1 MKYIVRYEGT
11 LEERGSGTMESKK
24 LEIKQPKYQTIA
36 EDIASK
42 IVEKKY
48 IVGEKIYA
56 RSSLASQYGVSAETA
71 RRAIAVL
78 QDLEIVEATKGSG
91 VIITSYENAA
101 KFVHRLEGVQSIKSL
116 QTTLQQSIKKQMI
129 ELTTLQETTEELI
142 NRTNRFRSI
151 NPFVPFQL
159 EITLNCPYLSK
170 SISEMNFWQ
179 NTRATIV
186 GIRKNDHLILSPG
199 PYATLDIGDVIYFI
213 GDEQSLVNAQQ
224 FLQVQL

>member
-1 MKYIVRYEGT
+1 
-11 LEERGSGTMESKK
+11 MESKK
-24 LEIKQPKYQTIA
+24 LQIKQPKYQTIA

-78 QDLEIVEATKGSG
+78 QDLDIVEATKGSG

-101 KFVHRLEGVQSIKSL
+101 KFVQRLEGVQSIWEL
-116 QTTLQQSIKKQMI
+116 QSTLQQSINKQI
-129 ELTTLQETTEELI
+129 DELNTLKETTKELI
-142 NRTNRFRSI
+142 NRTNRFRNI
-151 NPFVPFQL
+151 NPFIPSQI
-159 EITLNCPYLSK
+159 EIMENCPFLHK
-170 SISEMNFWQ
+170 NIGEINFWQ

-186 GIRKNDHLILSPG
+186 GIRKGDDLIMSPG
-199 PYATLDIGDVIYFI
+199 PYATLEAGNVIYFI
-213 GDEQSLVNAQQ
+213 GDDESLANAQH
-224 FLQVQL
+224 FLQL

>member
-1 MKYIVRYEGT
+1 
-11 LEERGSGTMESKK
+11 MESKK
-24 LEIKQPKYQTIA
+24 LQIKQPKYQTIA

-56 RSSLASQYGVSAETA
+56 RSSLASQYNVSAETA

-78 QDLEIVEATKGSG
+78 QDLDIVEATKGSG

-101 KFVHRLEGVQSIKSL
+101 KFVHRLEGVQSIWEL
-116 QTTLQQSIKKQMI
+116 QSTLQQSIDKQI
-129 ELTTLQETTEELI
+129 VELTTLKETTKELI
-142 NRTNRFRSI
+142 NRTNRFRNI

-159 EITLNCPYLSK
+159 EITENCPFLYK
-170 SISEMNFWQ
+170 NIGEINFWQ

-186 GIRKNDHLILSPG
+186 GIRKNDDLIMSPG
-199 PYATLDIGDVIYFI
+199 PYAILDPGNVIYFI
-213 GDEQSLVNAQQ
+213 GDDESLATARH
-224 FLQVQL
+224 FLQL

>member
-1 MKYIVRYEGT
+1 
-11 LEERGSGTMESKK
+11 MESKK
-24 LEIKQPKYQTIA
+24 LQIKQPKYQTIA

-42 IVEKKY
+42 IVEKIY

-101 KFVHRLEGVQSIKSL
+101 KFVQRLEGVQSIWEL
-116 QTTLQQSIKKQMI
+116 QSTLQQSINKQMD
-129 ELTTLQETTEELI
+129 ELTTLKETTKELI
-142 NRTNRFRSI
+142 NRTNRFRNI
-151 NPFVPFQL
+151 NPFIPSQL
-159 EITLNCPYLSK
+159 EITEDCPFLHK
-170 SISEMNFWQ
+170 NIGEINFWQ

-186 GIRKNDHLILSPG
+186 GIRKGDDLIMSPG
-199 PYATLDIGDVIYFI
+199 PYATLEAGNVIYFI
-213 GDEQSLVNAQQ
+213 GDDESLANAQQ
-224 FLQVQL
+224 FLQLHP